1 MEEALKDYKLGV
13 GEKASSVYAPSHINF
28 LNDKTIKGIKAYLDS
43 IQ

>member
-13 GEKASSVYAPSHINF
+13 GEKASSVYGPSHINF